1 MNRAGYMAIRYL
13 IDRIGLAAQDAIRL
27 VGEARGHSLARES
40 YLNVLLDA
48 ETIAYAREQARYSY
62 LVDISKYWKYI
73 PGTRFKSRAFENW
86 RQNLKRKLPTEK
98 P

>member
-1 MNRAGYMAIRYL
+1 MAIRYL
-13 IDRIGLAAQDAIRL
+13 IDRLGLAAQDAIRL

-62 LVDISKYWKYI
+62 LIDISKYWKYV
-73 PGTRFKSRAFENW
+73 PGTRFKSRAFDNW
-86 RQNLKRKLPTEK
+86 RDNLKRKTGEDIPLG
-98 P
+98 